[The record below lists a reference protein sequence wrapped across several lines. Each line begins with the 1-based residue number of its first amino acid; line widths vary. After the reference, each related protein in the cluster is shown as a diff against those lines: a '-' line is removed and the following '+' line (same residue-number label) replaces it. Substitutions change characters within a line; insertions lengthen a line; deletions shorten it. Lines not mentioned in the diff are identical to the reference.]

1 VSRNDDGRDSI
12 KVELGREALMMPL
25 PWWREKNWPVFPVV
39 GFPTLPFGLTSAIA
53 VEPASTKISQP
64 FSLL

>member
-1 VSRNDDGRDSI
+1 M
-12 KVELGREALMMPL
+12 KLELGREAVAMLL

-39 GFPTLPFGLTSAIA
+39 GFPTIPFGLTSAIA
-53 VEPASTKISQP
+53 AEPASTKISQL